1 MRTLP
6 IVITLIACLASSLAN
21 GAAYIRGASAP
32 WGENTNETAMDTVFG
47 AGGWDDLRMADGAT
61 PFTSGAHDFIFLEG
75 GDSTANELSTY
86 LTTYRTEIEAF
97 VSSGGA
103 LLLNAAPNQG
113 GNINYGFGGVTLT
126 YPAFT
131 SDVVAAS
138 PGHPVFN
145 GPFTPVVTSYS
156 GSSFGHAIVGNGL
169 SPIIIGAPGDTNEG
183 ETVLGERNFG
193 SGLVLL
199 GGMTTD
205 NFHDPQPEAANLRA
219 NIIAYTAAGG
229 DLNLEPEVVPATPV
243 WSIAMLAILMLLAA
257 GLRRR
262 AGHG

>member
-1 MRTLP
+1 MRALS
-6 IVITLIACLASSLAN
+6 IFFAVAVCLASSLAN

-47 AGGWDDLRMADGAT
+47 AGGWDDLRMADGAA

-75 GDSTANELSTY
+75 GDETANELSAY
-86 LTTYRTEIEAF
+86 LSTYRTEIETF

-113 GNINYGFGGVTLT
+113 GDIDYGFGGVTLT

-131 SDVVAAS
+131 NSVVAAS
-138 PGHPVFN
+138 AGHPVFN
-145 GPFTPVVTSYS
+145 GPFTPVVTAYS
-156 GSSFGHAIVGNGL
+156 ANFFGHAVVGNGL
-169 SPIIIGAPGDTNEG
+169 SPIIIGAPGDGNEG
-183 ETVLGERNFG
+183 ETVLGERGFG
-193 SGLVLL
+193 SGLVVL

-205 NFHDPQPEAANLRA
+205 NFHDPEPEAANQRA

-229 DLNLEPEVVPATPV
+229 DLNLEPEVVPATPA
-243 WSIAMLAILMLLAA
+243 WSLAMLLALMLLAVA
-257 GLRRR
+257 LRRR
-262 AGHG
+262 TVQG